1 MKKNLKMLLALGMA
15 ACITVGCG
23 SKASDNAA
31 SSAKSAASSAKST
44 VSETKSATSTAST
57 TGSVTNV
64 IDMTKYEKGKKV
76 RVWLPV
82 PHNSDYQ
89 TVENVAYDTGKAKA
103 EMNTD

>member
-1 MKKNLKMLLALGMA
+1 MLLALGMV

-44 VSETKSATSTAST
+44 VSETKSASSATSTTTSASSTAST
-57 TGSVTNV
+57 ATSSVSSAKTEEKQSVSGSVTN
-64 IDMTKYEKGKKV
+64 IINMSKYEKGKKV

-82 PHNSDYQ
+82 PHNS
-89 TVENVAYDTGKAKA
+89 E
-103 EMNTD
+103 